1 MAQSDWLIKFIKG
14 GKDLFTNAWPSYCQH
29 IKIVATVKFMLHDSL
44 ACKRAYGGG
53 YPLGRK
59 RQAYFVGKTSNLP
72 LTYLTIKPFNLALML
87 VISVFLTMTGHPI
100 NELKARWR
108 SSRELVTVMFWAA
121 QEDERTVRN
130 YSPKLL
136 LELGRNSNFDKLV
149 ISAYGCGLAG
159 GGLLWLG

>member
-14 GKDLFTNAWPSYCQH
+14 GKDLFTNAWPSNCQH
-29 IKIVATVKFMLHDSL
+29 NKIVAIVKFMLHDSL

-59 RQAYFVGKTSNLP
+59 RQAYFVGKTFNLP
-72 LTYLTIKPFNLALML
+72 LTYLTI
-87 VISVFLTMTGHPI
+87 ISRWCWSSRFFWRWTGHPI
-100 NELKARWR
+100 NEPKARWR

>member
-44 ACKRAYGGG
+44 AFKRAYGGG
-53 YPLGRK
+53 YPFGRK

-87 VISVFLTMTGHPI
+87 VISVFLTMNRTSDQRTKSMVTKLSRTGHGDVLGCPRRWT
-100 NELKARWR
+100 NGEKLLTEVVARVGEELKLR
-108 SSRELVTVMFWAA
+108 
-121 QEDERTVRN
+121 Q
-130 YSPKLL
+130 
-136 LELGRNSNFDKLV
+136 
-149 ISAYGCGLAG
+149 AG
-159 GGLLWLG
+159 HSGLWLRA